1 MNIAFYGGKSVIVP
15 LELDV
20 FIHMVEQSYRAGYI
34 PDSEQIKQI
43 FDYSL
48 QQAES
53 VEDEKEW
60 YKNIKDKALNW
71 L

>member
-1 MNIAFYGGKSVIVP
+1 
-15 LELDV
+15 
-20 FIHMVEQSYRAGYI
+20 MVEQSYRAGYI